1 MSMATAHSVFRG
13 GFADPVFDAQAVFR
27 QVMNA
32 LARPGTVNTI
42 EAVAKPPE
50 PLSPLIGAIA
60 ATLFDGDTGIWL
72 DPQLARRN
80 DVIGWLTFH
89 TAAPIVDQGFDARFA
104 LVGDGALLPSLESFA
119 QGTQEYP
126 DRSTTIILQM
136 EGFFGGAPLILTGPG
151 IRDSQVIEPI
161 GLPPHFCDQW
171 AGNNSRY
178 PRGVDVILAAPDGII
193 GLPRTTRIKRRN
205 GRGG

>member
-1 MSMATAHSVFRG
+1 MSAAVAQSVFRG

-32 LARPGTVNTI
+32 LARPGTVSAI
-42 EAVAKPPE
+42 EAVVQPPE
-50 PLSPLIGAIA
+50 PLSPVIGAIA
-60 ATLFDGDTGIWL
+60 ATLFDGETGIWL
-72 DPQLARRN
+72 DPQLAQQ
-80 DVIGWLTFH
+80 DEVVGWLTFH

-104 LVGDGALLPSLESFA
+104 LVGTAALLPSLESFA

-126 DRSTTIILQM
+126 DRSTTIILQI
-136 EGFFGGAPLILTGPG
+136 ESLVGGTPLVLTGPG
-151 IRDSQVIEPI
+151 IKHSQEIEPI

-171 AGNNSRY
+171 AANNSRF

-193 GLPRTTRIKRRN
+193 GLPRTTCIEQRK
-205 GRGG
+205 GRGV